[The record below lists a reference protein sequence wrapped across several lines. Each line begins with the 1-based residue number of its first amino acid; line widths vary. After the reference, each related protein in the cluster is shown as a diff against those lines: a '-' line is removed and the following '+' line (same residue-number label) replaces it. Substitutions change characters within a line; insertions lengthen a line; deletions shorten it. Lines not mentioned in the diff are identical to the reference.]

1 MKIIKPDFEIWNQ
14 EEGLEGVIDKE
25 DAVRARLEAE
35 IKYFDKYKSKVLN
48 NEID

>member
-1 MKIIKPDFEIWNQ
+1 MHLGSYK
-14 EEGLEGVIDKE
+14 DKE